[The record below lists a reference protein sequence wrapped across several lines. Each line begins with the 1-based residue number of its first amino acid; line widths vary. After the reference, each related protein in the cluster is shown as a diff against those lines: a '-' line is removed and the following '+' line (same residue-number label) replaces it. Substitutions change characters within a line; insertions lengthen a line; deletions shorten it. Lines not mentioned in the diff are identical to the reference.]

1 MMNTVQKD
9 QRPGTRREDP
19 LIKDS
24 APELKN
30 MAKPVGN
37 FAGGTDFVLRFHD
50 GDPVATDTGDQGGGQ
65 N

>member
-1 MMNTVQKD
+1 MNTVQKD
-9 QRPGTRREDP
+9 QRPRIGRADP
-19 LIKDS
+19 LIKNS
-24 APELKN
+24 ADELMN

-50 GDPVATDTGDQGGGQ
+50 GDPVVTDTGDQGGGQ

>member
-1 MMNTVQKD
+1 MNTVQKD
-9 QRPGTRREDP
+9 QRPRTGHADP

-24 APELKN
+24 AAELMN

-37 FAGGTDFVLRFHD
+37 FAGGTDFVLRFHA